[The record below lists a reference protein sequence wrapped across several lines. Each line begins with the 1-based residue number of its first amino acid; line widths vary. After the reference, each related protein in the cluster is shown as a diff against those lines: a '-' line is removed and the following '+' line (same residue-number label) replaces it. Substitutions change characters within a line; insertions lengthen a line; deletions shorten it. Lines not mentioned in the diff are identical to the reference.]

1 MSMRFPS
8 GRDAGLGPA
17 GAGLSRAL
25 CLGAALLLPALLAG
39 CGDIAGDFGER
50 ANKPL
55 SNDLQAQME
64 QMGMAPNSPILIRA
78 YKKEAEVEVWKM
90 RTDGHYALFK
100 SYPICR
106 WSGQLGPK
114 TREGDRQV
122 PEGFYTITPA
132 QMNPRSEY
140 YLSFNVGYPNAYDQA
155 HGYSGGEIMV
165 HGICSSAGCFSMT
178 DQQIAE
184 IYALAREA
192 FAGGEPVIQFQ
203 AYPFHMT
210 AENFAKYRLD
220 PHIAFWK
227 ELKVGADNFEV
238 TKQEVA
244 VGVCNSHYVFNA
256 VPADGASF
264 DPTGPCPPLQRDE
277 TVALAVNAK
286 QAADE
291 AKVAELVASGVK
303 PVRTIYADGG
313 QNAQF
318 TARWDYEHWQDV
330 SRPEALQQAGVDVP
344 VTKVKLPSLA
354 KLEAEKRKAE
364 AAAALAEKKAEAAH
378 AFAYADQPVAPPPAP
393 KPQQT
398 GFSIPS
404 LIPGQQSQEQ
414 PQPMG
419 PQPQPA
425 PQQQQAFS
433 IPSLIPGP
441 QTQQQ
446 PQQFGPQPPQP
457 APQQPAGFDM
467 AGLGHFFAPQ
477 TQQPAPP
484 PAPDTTGTSQQ
495 FQQAN
500 APAPQPASTSPR
512 NPQLATSTLH
522 EPVPSK
528 FSTTR
533 MAAKPTSPPQPETQ
547 AEANADA
554 AKAAYAQ
561 GMTQTGDD
569 NKPLVPNPLQNG
581 FSAFAGGDH

>member
-1 MSMRFPS
+1 
-8 GRDAGLGPA
+8 
-17 GAGLSRAL
+17 
-25 CLGAALLLPALLAG
+25 
-39 CGDIAGDFGER
+39 
-50 ANKPL
+50 
-55 SNDLQAQME
+55 
-64 QMGMAPNSPILIRA
+64 
-78 YKKEAEVEVWKM
+78 
-90 RTDGHYALFK
+90 
-100 SYPICR
+100 
-106 WSGQLGPK
+106 
-114 TREGDRQV
+114 
-122 PEGFYTITPA
+122 
-132 QMNPRSEY
+132 
-140 YLSFNVGYPNAYDQA
+140 
-155 HGYSGGEIMV
+155 
-165 HGICSSAGCFSMT
+165 
-178 DQQIAE
+178 
-184 IYALAREA
+184 
-192 FAGGEPVIQFQ
+192 
-203 AYPFHMT
+203 MT

-256 VPADGASF
+256 VPANAAAF
-264 DPTGPCPPLQRDE
+264 DPTGPCPPLKRDE

-286 QAADE
+286 LATDE

-303 PVRTIYADGG
+303 PVRTVYADGG

-344 VTKVKLPSLA
+344 VAKAKVPSLA

-364 AAAALAEKKAEAAH
+364 IAAALAEKKAEAAH
-378 AFAYADQPVAPPPAP
+378 AFAYADQPAPVPAPAP
-393 KPQQT
+393 KPQT

-404 LIPGQQSQEQ
+404 LIPAQQSQ
-414 PQPMG
+414 
-419 PQPQPA
+419 
-425 PQQQQAFS
+425 QQA
-433 IPSLIPGP
+433 
-441 QTQQQ
+441 
-446 PQQFGPQPPQP
+446 QQFGPQPPQP
-457 APQQPAGFDM
+457 TQQPTSFNM
-467 AGLGHFFAPQ
+467 AALGHFFAPQ
-477 TQQPAPP
+477 TQQAPP

-500 APAPQPASTSPR
+500 APAPQPANTNAR

-533 MAAKPTSPPQPETQ
+533 MAAKPTPAPQPESQ

-561 GMTQTGDD
+561 GMNQDD
-569 NKPLVPNPLQNG
+569 NKPLVPGTLTQG